1 MASYHRV
8 LELFGRSVHDK
19 SVECNYDIHP
29 WEVLINDESW
39 AGKTRLVGFVDVF
52 FLICYS
58 AESRFEKGII
68 IYKDDEVIRNM
79 VDANDVK
86 LDVVNQKEVDKDKEK
101 VPRRYFKFQSRP
113 VDYVIT
119 SLGHEIG
126 LKTKYPKSSLMKY
139 EIKLFKSKNAVMKKR
154 IKRGINQHSL
164 VSLVYDAIRL
174 GIVTN
179 AEMVGQVLA
188 YLYVGSSL
196 DDSTRKYLEAL
207 GSVNSMALSNE
218 AT

>member
-29 WEVLINDESW
+29 WEVSINEESW
-39 AGKTRLVGFVDVF
+39 AGKTRLIGFVDVF

-79 VDANDVK
+79 LKDNEIT
-86 LDVVNQKEVDKDKEK
+86 LDVVNQKEMDKNSEA
-101 VPRRYFKFQSRP
+101 PRYFKFDSQP
-113 VDYVIT
+113 IDYVIT

-126 LKTKYPKSSLMKY
+126 LKTKYPKSSLMRY
-139 EIKLFKSKNAVMKKR
+139 EIKLFKSKNSVMKKR
-154 IKRGINQHSL
+154 IRRGVNQHSL
-164 VSLVYDAIRL
+164 MSLVYDAIRL
-174 GIVTN
+174 GVVTN

-207 GSVNSMALSNE
+207 GSVNSIALSNE